1 MNFDTINSTCNEIV
15 KQLKQ
20 NRNDSGVTIDVVAE
34 WLKVDR
40 RKIID
45 LENFNRFDIKLICEY
60 ADIYGIEIKIKF
72 IVT

>member
-1 MNFDTINSTCNEIV
+1 MNFDTINSTYIEID
-15 KQLKQ
+15 KKLKK
-20 NRNDSGVTIDVVAE
+20 NRNDSGVTIDLVAE

-45 LENFNRFDIKLICEY
+45 LENFNRFDLKLMCEY
-60 ADIYGIEIKIKF
+60 ADIYGIEIKLNF

>member
-20 NRNDSGVTIDVVAE
+20 NRNDSGVTIDMVAE

-45 LENFNRFDIKLICEY
+45 LENFNRFDIKLMCEY
-60 ADIYGIEIKIKF
+60 ADIYGIEIKINF